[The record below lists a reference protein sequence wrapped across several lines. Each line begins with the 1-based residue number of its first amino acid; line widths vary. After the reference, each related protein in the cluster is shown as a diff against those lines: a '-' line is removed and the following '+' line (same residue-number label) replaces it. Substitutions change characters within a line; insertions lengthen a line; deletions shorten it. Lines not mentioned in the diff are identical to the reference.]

1 MRRNAAGCVLMC
13 AALICVYGLTRSH
26 SWTWDSM
33 CYSWSVERGALS
45 GMHQLH
51 LLHEAL
57 FQGVYRTVLR
67 FGLRCRALDV
77 GQWMGIVA
85 AALGAGVYFRLL
97 TRVLRDRF
105 WALVFALALAFSYA
119 YWYWASQAEV
129 YTLSCLVLLFVF
141 GALLDFGERPTS
153 ARAATAGA
161 WCALSILLQEANAL
175 MAVVGLYAVCSGAKR
190 RGARAGGAVV
200 CFLVCACVPAA
211 AVYAAWARFVAG
223 ETTLAHAARWSL
235 GGAATG
241 HGGGGQW
248 SLAKLPL
255 VAVSFGKAIVNGGQ
269 LNQAKVAPLA
279 AFLGVA
285 VILCVVAAWP
295 RARARAPLAA
305 GICAIWAAI
314 YGALAALW
322 YPDLLKFWIA
332 VLAPVY
338 VILALGAASIDARIR
353 GARPR
358 FLVRASGVLAVA
370 GLSAVNLKVDIL
382 PARDPSQNAAF
393 TAAAE
398 IARQT
403 SGDDLIV
410 VPSGMVMWSL
420 RYFDGRPESFW
431 VYDPFERLQ
440 GARFRA
446 AARDFGG
453 RIDAALGGGRAVYLC
468 PEVWEP
474 DPGTLASKGIRQDEF
489 AGFWAPYRKGA
500 ARAVSY
506 RWEKGGTMREMSLY
520 RLARE

>member
-1 MRRNAAGCVLMC
+1 MRRNAAWGALLC
-13 AALICVYGLTRSH
+13 AALVGVYGLTRSH

-33 CYSWSVERGALS
+33 SYSWSAERGTLS

-51 LLHEAL
+51 LLHEVL

-85 AALGAGVYFRLL
+85 AALGAGVYFCLL
-97 TRVLRDRF
+97 ARVLRDRF
-105 WALVFALALAFSYA
+105 WALVFSLALAFSYA

-129 YTLSCLVLLFVF
+129 YPLSCLVLLLVF
-141 GALLDFGERPTS
+141 RSLLDYGDRPS
-153 ARAATAGA
+153 PARAAKAGV

-200 CFLVCACVPAA
+200 SFLVCACVPAA

-223 ETTLAHAARWSL
+223 ETTFAHAARWSL

-241 HGGGGQW
+241 RGGGAQW

-255 VAVSFGKAIVNGGQ
+255 VAVSLGKSILNGGQ
-269 LNQAKVAPLA
+269 LNQAKMAPLA
-279 AFLGVA
+279 ALLGIA
-285 VILCVVAAWP
+285 VILCVIAAWP

-305 GICAIWAAI
+305 GTCAIWAAI
-314 YGALAALW
+314 YGVFAALW
-322 YPDLLKFWIA
+322 YPDLLKFWIS

-338 VILALGAASIDARIR
+338 VILALGAASIDGRIR
-353 GARPR
+353 GVWPR

-370 GLSAVNLKVDIL
+370 GLCAVNLKADIL
-382 PARDPSQNAAF
+382 PARDPSRNTAR

-398 IARQT
+398 IAGQT
-403 SGDDLIV
+403 RGDDLIV
-410 VPSGMVMWSL
+410 VPSGMVMWGL
-420 RYFDGRPESFW
+420 RYFDGRPESYW

-446 AARDFGG
+446 AAREFAG
-453 RIDAALGGGRAVYLC
+453 RIDAALKGGMAVYLC
-468 PEVWEP
+468 PEAWEP
-474 DPGTLASKGIRQDEF
+474 DLGTLAFKGIRQDEF
-489 AGFWAPYRKGA
+489 TGFWARYRKGA

-506 RWEKGGTMREMSLY
+506 RWEKGGEMREMFLY